1 MQLHQARIKE
11 DEMIEHTNDEDD
23 NRSEGREII
32 NNNRVDD
39 HEIGT
44 TVHLLSE
51 KLASECRLVVKPV
64 KLCMSKD

>member
-1 MQLHQARIKE
+1 MQLHQARIKSE
-11 DEMIEHTNDEDD
+11 DEMIEHTTKTGK
-23 NRSEGREII
+23 GREII
-32 NNNRVDD
+32 NNNRADD

>member
-11 DEMIEHTNDEDD
+11 DEMIGHLTKIGK
-23 NRSEGREII
+23 GRKEII
-32 NNNRVDD
+32 NNNNRVDD

-44 TVHLLSE
+44 TFHLLSE